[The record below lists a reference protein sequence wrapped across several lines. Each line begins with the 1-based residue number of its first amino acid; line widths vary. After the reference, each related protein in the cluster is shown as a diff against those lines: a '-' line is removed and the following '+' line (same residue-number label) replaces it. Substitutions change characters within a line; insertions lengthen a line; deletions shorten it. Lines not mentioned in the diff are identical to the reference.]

1 MVVHSCEI
9 CNYSTTYKWIYTNH
23 LKSKKH
29 LELQDNTSG
38 VFYHECVNCSK
49 KYKSRSGLHKHNQ
62 KCKKEETTV
71 PVNLTT
77 NAELINHINEIKNEL
92 KNELRDV
99 ISNLQPS
106 INNTTNNN
114 NTNHNNIHI
123 YLNTH
128 CNNAMNID
136 QFINSMK
143 LVKDDFNEIDKNRYY
158 YQGATKIL
166 KKYFAKL
173 SLEER
178 PMHRATP
185 VSNRPDLYF
194 VRDENSWKQE
204 CQSMI
209 NYQIKYIEEFES
221 EDEQLAMTRFFE
233 KFNDKLYD
241 TYKELCT
248 SDKKMERIHDK
259 MAVSGYSQS
268 RIDMLDELTSSNLIV
283 LDPPVNHV
291 GKGHTERVASSLL
304 TSKVAEPPEKFVD
317 LSSERLQS

>member
-1 MVVHSCEI
+1 MKSARHI
-9 CNYSTTYKWIYTNH
+9 KRFTGNLNTN
-23 LKSKKH
+23 LF
-29 LELQDNTSG
+29 T
-38 VFYHECVNCSK
+38 CTICSK
-49 KYKSRSGLHKHNQ
+49 NYESRMGLWHHNQ
-62 KCKKEETTV
+62 KCKQK
-71 PVNLTT
+71 PVIPVTPVT
-77 NAELINHINEIKNEL
+77 NEIYTPDIVNSIMENFKKL
-92 KNELRDV
+92 QDQ
-99 ISNLQPS
+99 IASIAPSN
-106 INNTTNNN
+106 ITNNITNNN
-114 NTNHNNIHI
+114 IHLN

-128 CNNAMNID
+128 CGNAMNID
-136 QFINSMK
+136 QFIDSMK

-158 YQGATKIL
+158 YQGAIKIL

-173 SLEER
+173 SLEDR

-185 VSNRPDLYF
+185 VTNRPDMYF

-241 TYKELCT
+241 TYKELCS

-268 RIDMLDELTSSNLIV
+268 RIDMLDELTSKNLLV
-283 LDPPVNHV
+283 LDTPITTNTNTDPN
-291 GKGHTERVASSLL
+291 LL
-304 TSKVAEPPEKFVD
+304 AT
-317 LSSERLQS
+317 

>member
-1 MVVHSCEI
+1 MSLNICEF
-9 CNYSTTYKWIYTNH
+9 CHYNTKYLWVYEKH
-23 LKSKKH
+23 LKSKRH
-29 LELQDNTSG
+29 LDCKSG
-38 VFYHECVNCSK
+38 LLFNGGKFHECKTCFK
-49 KYKSRSGLHKHNQ
+49 KYKTHSGLYKHLRL
-62 KCKKEETTV
+62 CKPVETTESTLT
-71 PVNLTT
+71 VNLAT

-92 KNELRDV
+92 REVTAKM
-99 ISNLQPS
+99 STLQPT
-106 INNTTNNN
+106 INNTTNNNTNHN

-136 QFINSMK
+136 QFIDSMK

-185 VSNRPDLYF
+185 VGNRPDLYF

-241 TYKELCT
+241 TYKELCS

-283 LDPPVNHV
+283 LDPPINQVID
-291 GKGHTERVASSLL
+291 TAS
-304 TSKVAEPPEKFVD
+304 EKK
-317 LSSERLQS
+317 

>member
-1 MVVHSCEI
+1 M
-9 CNYSTTYKWIYTNH
+9 
-23 LKSKKH
+23 KSARHIKCSSENLDIKFH
-29 LELQDNTSG
+29 TCT
-38 VFYHECVNCSK
+38 VCSK
-49 KYKSRSGLHKHNQ
+49 KYQSRMGLWLHNQ
-62 KCKKEETTV
+62 KCKQKPVTTV
-71 PVNLTT
+71 TNVTNDISSPDIVNSIMENFKKLQEQI
-77 NAELINHINEIKNEL
+77 ASIAP
-92 KNELRDV
+92 
-99 ISNLQPS
+99 SN
-106 INNTTNNN
+106 ITNNN
-114 NTNHNNIHI
+114 ITNNNITLN

-128 CNNAMNID
+128 CGNAMNID
-136 QFINSMK
+136 QFIDSMK
-143 LVKDDFNEIDKNRYY
+143 LVKDDFNEIDKNRFY

-185 VSNRPDLYF
+185 VTNRPDLYF

-209 NYQIKYIEEFES
+209 NYQIKYIEEFEN

-248 SDKKMERIHDK
+248 SDRKMERIHDK

-268 RIDMLDELTSSNLIV
+268 RIDMLDELTSRNLLV
-283 LDPPVNHV
+283 LDPPDSTDSDHI
-291 GKGHTERVASSLL
+291 LL
-304 TSKVAEPPEKFVD
+304 AT
-317 LSSERLQS
+317 

>member
-1 MVVHSCEI
+1 MVLHVCES
-9 CNYSTTYKWIYTNH
+9 CNYSTNKGWIYRNH
-23 LKSKKH
+23 LISNKH
-29 LELQDNTSG
+29 LNLQTSTQEYSH
-38 VFYHECVNCSK
+38 VCEYCTK
-49 KYKSRSGLHKHNQ
+49 KYKTTSGLWKHKNICKNKPTPQVNILLERITQLENKVLENQ
-62 KCKKEETTV
+62 T
-71 PVNLTT
+71 
-77 NAELINHINEIKNEL
+77 
-92 KNELRDV
+92 
-99 ISNLQPS
+99 
-106 INNTTNNN
+106 NNTVNNITHNITNNIIIN
-114 NTNHNNIHI
+114 QLD

-128 CNNAMNID
+128 CGNAMNID
-136 QFINSMK
+136 QFIDSMK

-185 VSNRPDLYF
+185 VTNRPDLYF

-209 NYQIKYIEEFES
+209 NYQIKYIEEFEN

-241 TYKELCT
+241 TYKELST

-268 RIDMLDELTSSNLIV
+268 RIDMLDELTTRNLLA
-283 LDPPVNHV
+283 LDPPSATN
-291 GKGHTERVASSLL
+291 TNTDLNLL
-304 TSKVAEPPEKFVD
+304 AT
-317 LSSERLQS
+317 

>member
-1 MVVHSCEI
+1 MVVHKCE
-9 CNYSTTYKWIYTNH
+9 CCCFSTNIKRTYDNH
-23 LKSKKH
+23 MKSARHIKCSSENLDIKFH
-29 LELQDNTSG
+29 TCT
-38 VFYHECVNCSK
+38 VCSK
-49 KYKSRSGLHKHNQ
+49 KYQSRMGLWLHNQ
-62 KCKKEETTV
+62 KCKQKPVTTV
-71 PVNLTT
+71 TNVTNDISSPDIVNSIMENFKKLQEQI
-77 NAELINHINEIKNEL
+77 ASIAP
-92 KNELRDV
+92 
-99 ISNLQPS
+99 SN
-106 INNTTNNN
+106 ITNNN
-114 NTNHNNIHI
+114 ITNNNITLN

-128 CNNAMNID
+128 CGNAMNID
-136 QFINSMK
+136 QFIDSMK
-143 LVKDDFNEIDKNRYY
+143 LVKDDFNEIDKNRFY

-185 VSNRPDLYF
+185 VTNRPDLYF

-209 NYQIKYIEEFES
+209 NYQIKYIEEFEN

-248 SDKKMERIHDK
+248 SDRKMERIHDK

-268 RIDMLDELTSSNLIV
+268 RIDMLDELTSRNLLV
-283 LDPPVNHV
+283 LDPPDSTDSDHI
-291 GKGHTERVASSLL
+291 LL
-304 TSKVAEPPEKFVD
+304 AT
-317 LSSERLQS
+317 

>member
-1 MVVHSCEI
+1 MSTHLCE
-9 CNYSTTYKWIYTNH
+9 CCGFSTNIKRTYDNHMKSARHIKRFTGNLNTNLYTC
-23 LKSKKH
+23 
-29 LELQDNTSG
+29 TI
-38 VFYHECVNCSK
+38 CSK
-49 KYKSRSGLHKHNQ
+49 NYESRMGLWHHNQ
-62 KCKKEETTV
+62 KCKQK
-71 PVNLTT
+71 PVTSVTPVT
-77 NAELINHINEIKNEL
+77 N
-92 KNELRDV
+92 D
-99 ISNLQPS
+99 ISSPDIVNSIMENFKKLQEQIASIAPS
-106 INNTTNNN
+106 NITNNITNNN
-114 NTNHNNIHI
+114 NIQLN

-128 CNNAMNID
+128 CGNAMNID
-136 QFINSMK
+136 QFIDSMK
-143 LVKDDFNEIDKNRYY
+143 LVKDDFNEIDKNRFY

-185 VSNRPDLYF
+185 VTNRPDLYF

-209 NYQIKYIEEFES
+209 NYQIKYIEEFEN

-248 SDKKMERIHDK
+248 SDRKMERIHDK

-268 RIDMLDELTSSNLIV
+268 RIDMLDELTTRNLLV
-283 LDPPVNHV
+283 LDPPDSDHI
-291 GKGHTERVASSLL
+291 LL
-304 TSKVAEPPEKFVD
+304 AT
-317 LSSERLQS
+317 

>member
-1 MVVHSCEI
+1 MKIHTCSF
-9 CNYSTTYKWIYTNH
+9 CNYTTKHGWVFQEH

-29 LELQDNTSG
+29 NELINTNESSIW
-38 VFYHECVNCSK
+38 FNCTKCLK
-49 KYKSRSGLHKHNQ
+49 KYKTQSCLRRHTNR
-62 KCKKEETTV
+62 CKIPEPTV
-71 PVNLTT
+71 TDNINLAT

-92 KNELRDV
+92 REVTSK

-241 TYKELCT
+241 TYRELCT

-291 GKGHTERVASSLL
+291 
-304 TSKVAEPPEKFVD
+304 VD
-317 LSSERLQS
+317 MVGVKS

>member
-1 MVVHSCEI
+1 MVIHKCE
-9 CNYSTTYKWIYTNH
+9 CCCFSTNVKRTYDNH
-23 LKSKKH
+23 MKSARHIKCSSENLDIKFH
-29 LELQDNTSG
+29 T
-38 VFYHECVNCSK
+38 CTICSK
-49 KYKSRSGLHKHNQ
+49 KYQSRMGLWLHNQ
-62 KCKKEETTV
+62 KCKQKPVTTV
-71 PVNLTT
+71 TNVTNDISSPDIVNSIMENFKKLQEQI
-77 NAELINHINEIKNEL
+77 ASIAP
-92 KNELRDV
+92 
-99 ISNLQPS
+99 SN
-106 INNTTNNN
+106 ITNNN
-114 NTNHNNIHI
+114 ITNNNITLN

-128 CNNAMNID
+128 CGNAMNID
-136 QFINSMK
+136 QFIDSMK
-143 LVKDDFNEIDKNRYY
+143 LVKDDFNEIDKNRFY

-185 VSNRPDLYF
+185 VTNRPDLYF

-209 NYQIKYIEEFES
+209 NYQIKYIEEFEN

-268 RIDMLDELTSSNLIV
+268 RIDMLDELTSKNMIV
-283 LDPPVNHV
+283 LDPPSATNTDSDPV
-291 GKGHTERVASSLL
+291 LL
-304 TSKVAEPPEKFVD
+304 TT
-317 LSSERLQS
+317 

>member
-1 MVVHSCEI
+1 MVVHTCEL
-9 CNYSTTYKWIYTNH
+9 CHYTTKHSWVFQDH
-23 LKSKKH
+23 LKCKKH
-29 LELQDNTSG
+29 LELQDNTTD
-38 VFYHECVNCSK
+38 VFYHECKICRK
-49 KYKSRSGLHKHNQ
+49 KYKSSSGLRRHNL
-62 KCKKEETTV
+62 KCKKEETN
-71 PVNLTT
+71 VNLAT

-92 KNELRDV
+92 REVTSK
-99 ISNLQPS
+99 ISTLQPT
-106 INNTTNNN
+106 INNTTN

-136 QFINSMK
+136 QFIDSMK

-248 SDKKMERIHDK
+248 SDKNMERIHDK

-268 RIDMLDELTSSNLIV
+268 RIDMLDELTSKNLIV
-283 LDPPVNHV
+283 LDPPTNQIIDPS
-291 GKGHTERVASSLL
+291 T
-304 TSKVAEPPEKFVD
+304 
-317 LSSERLQS
+317 

>member
-1 MVVHSCEI
+1 M
-9 CNYSTTYKWIYTNH
+9 
-23 LKSKKH
+23 
-29 LELQDNTSG
+29 
-38 VFYHECVNCSK
+38 
-49 KYKSRSGLHKHNQ
+49 GLWLHNQ
-62 KCKKEETTV
+62 KCKQKPVTTV
-71 PVNLTT
+71 TNVTNDISSPDIVNSIMENFKKLQEQI
-77 NAELINHINEIKNEL
+77 ASIAP
-92 KNELRDV
+92 
-99 ISNLQPS
+99 SN
-106 INNTTNNN
+106 ITNNN
-114 NTNHNNIHI
+114 ITNNNITLN

-128 CNNAMNID
+128 CGNAMNID
-136 QFINSMK
+136 QFIDSMK
-143 LVKDDFNEIDKNRYY
+143 LVKDDFNEIDKNRFY

-185 VSNRPDLYF
+185 VTNRPDLYF

-209 NYQIKYIEEFES
+209 NYQIKYIEEFEN

-268 RIDMLDELTSSNLIV
+268 RIDMLDELTSKNMIV
-283 LDPPVNHV
+283 LDPPSATNTDSDPV
-291 GKGHTERVASSLL
+291 LL
-304 TSKVAEPPEKFVD
+304 TT
-317 LSSERLQS
+317 